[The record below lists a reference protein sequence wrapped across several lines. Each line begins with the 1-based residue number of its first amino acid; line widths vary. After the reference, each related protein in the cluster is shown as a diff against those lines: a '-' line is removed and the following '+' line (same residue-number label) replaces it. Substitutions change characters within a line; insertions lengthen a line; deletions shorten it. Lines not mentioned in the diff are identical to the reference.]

1 MRRTAPLV
9 FPPDR
14 RRQGERVMD
23 RSIDRV
29 GGYVYGNLI
38 TSVLCGAAT
47 LAALLV
53 IGVPF
58 AVPLALWAGFADLI
72 PLVGAY
78 LGAAPAIVVAFFFS
92 PVAGVVTLVYFVVYQ
107 QFENYVL
114 VPRVMRNAVNLSA
127 PAVILSTLIGGS
139 LAGLAGALLAL
150 PIAATGKVLVT
161 DVWLRDRVKE
171 GDGLAKERYLEERRS
186 GFEASAA
193 GRRRGR
199 IPQAADH
206 EGRDRTRRST
216 RCIGGGPWN
225 GWTCS

>member
-1 MRRTAPLV
+1 
-9 FPPDR
+9 
-14 RRQGERVMD
+14 
-23 RSIDRV
+23 
-29 GGYVYGNLI
+29 
-38 TSVLCGAAT
+38 
-47 LAALLV
+47 
-53 IGVPF
+53 
-58 AVPLALWAGFADLI
+58 
-72 PLVGAY
+72 
-78 LGAAPAIVVAFFFS
+78 VAFFFS

-127 PAVILSTLIGGS
+127 PAANLSTLIGGS

-193 GRRRGR
+193 GRRRGASLKR
-199 IPQAADH
+199 LITKLGI
-206 EGRDRTRRST
+206 GRDD
-216 RCIGGGPWN
+216 PPDA
-225 GWTCS
+225 